1 MRTVDA
7 GTSWNVLVLGRN
19 GGLESAK
26 TRSKSETKLPW
37 NERAIWNGERFGGSD
52 GKKRL
57 TSCSFAKCSRGRL
70 DHLKPP
76 ASENVDRR
84 LAGSCDRS
92 LHS

>member
-7 GTSWNVLVLGRN
+7 GTFWDVPVLGRN
-19 GGLESAK
+19 GWLESAK
-26 TRSKSETKLPW
+26 TRSKSETKLLW
-37 NERAIWNGERFGGSD
+37 NEGAIWNGEGFGGSD

-70 DHLKPP
+70 DHLIPP
-76 ASENVDRR
+76 ASEDVDRR

-92 LHS
+92 SHS